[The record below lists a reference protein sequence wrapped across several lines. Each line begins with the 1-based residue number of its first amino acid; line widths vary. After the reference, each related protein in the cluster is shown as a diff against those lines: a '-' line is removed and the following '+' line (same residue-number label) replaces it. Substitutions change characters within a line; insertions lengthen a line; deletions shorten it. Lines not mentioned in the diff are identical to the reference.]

1 MFLQG
6 SSECFFLGAAFWGFT
21 VSGARV
27 LYFLRVRSLSLRVQG
42 VSEFKLTFPGCGL
55 WNWSVLH
62 LVLVVYVGFPA
73 LGVMSPKVLG
83 LRDVSMINRGFLKSM
98 V

>member
-1 MFLQG
+1 MF
-6 SSECFFLGAAFWGFT
+6 FFFFGGGGAFWGFT

-27 LYFLRVRSLSLRVQG
+27 LYFLRVRLLSLRVQG
-42 VSEFKLTFPGCGL
+42 VSEFKTDVSGL
-55 WNWSVLH
+55 RAWELERASFGARGICWVS
-62 LVLVVYVGFPA
+62 GP

-83 LRDVSMINRGFLKSM
+83 LRDVSMINRGFLKLRFR